1 MHEQSGGATRKYE
14 ERSDAER
21 KQRLYVEGMNET
33 REGAKEEQKG
43 QPPQERE
50 KEKKRKSKE

>member
-33 REGAKEEQKG
+33 RGSERGTERAAASREGKREE
-43 QPPQERE
+43 E
-50 KEKKRKSKE
+50 KE